1 MPPLDAATV
10 MTRSVATVS
19 PDDTI
24 GRVAQLLTE
33 RSISAVPVVG
43 PEGLLVGMISE
54 GDLMRPFGQEHAM
67 RREWWLNLV
76 AEGTALADD
85 FLDYLRLDR
94 HSVRDLMNPN
104 VITASESATLPQIAD
119 LLSKHRIKRVPILR
133 DGKLVGIVSRADI
146 IRALAQ
152 ADAAAIQSP

>member
-1 MPPLDAATV
+1 MPPLDAAAV

-24 GRVAQLLTE
+24 GRVAQLLSE
-33 RSISAVPVVG
+33 RGISAVPVMG

>member
-1 MPPLDAATV
+1 
-10 MTRSVATVS
+10 
-19 PDDTI
+19 
-24 GRVAQLLTE
+24 
-33 RSISAVPVVG
+33 
-43 PEGLLVGMISE
+43 
-54 GDLMRPFGQEHAM
+54 M

-94 HSVRDLMNPN
+94 HSVQDLMNPN

>member
-1 MPPLDAATV
+1 MPPLDAAAV
-10 MTRSVATVS
+10 MTHSVATVS

-33 RSISAVPVVG
+33 RGISAVPVVG

-67 RREWWLNLV
+67 HREWWLNLL

-94 HSVRDLMNPN
+94 HRVRDLMNPN

-146 IRALAQ
+146 IRALAK
-152 ADAAAIQSP
+152 ADVAAIQSP